1 MLDGFRFVLESF
13 YVKAIIILLMMA
25 VASSAGESDFIK
37 KIKENRIKN
46 GCDEDPSMSNF
57 CAAVYDGPG
66 PIIIIDSET
75 AVTIRGLINRSGDVY
90 NTPEGTTI
98 KAENVWLG
106 PSGRITIEAL
116 ESFIRNRNRGV
127 SVKDGQVYVGTG
139 RNAIVSGG
147 SVFKTTQHK

>member
-13 YVKAIIILLMMA
+13 YMKTIIIFLMMTA
-25 VASSAGESDFIK
+25 GVWAGEDDFIK
-37 KIKENRIKN
+37 KIRETRIKN
-46 GCDEDPSMSNF
+46 GCDENPLMSNF

-106 PSGRITIEAL
+106 PNGRITIEAL
-116 ESFIRNRNRGV
+116 ESFIRNKNRGV
-127 SVKDGQVYVGTG
+127 SARNGQVYVGTG
-139 RNAIVSGG
+139 RTAIVSGG